1 MDRSGSEPRTQ
12 SGCAAPALSGRAP
25 EAPLHRE
32 TPLLAF
38 ALGCALLGCTPQTDG
53 AAPRGALEELERLA
67 FVPAAQF
74 SIPTAEGPA
83 LFQIR
88 EPLLFDRFEVR
99 REQWLARA
107 EELGAPDSELE
118 AFALGWR
125 SGERNI
131 PVTFVTLA
139 EAQRFAALRGMRL
152 PSAAEWIVVAV
163 GAAQWPYP
171 WGMTRQKGVANT
183 LELGLGELAASGSFE
198 SGVNPLGIYDLHG
211 NAAEWATGVAPFPD
225 ALESAGRASAMG
237 GSFRSYSRA
246 LLVDAAEPFGR
257 PLPPGSRGDD
267 LGFRCCVEASRYLW
281 EVSASMELEP
291 RSRERLLAI
300 GRRWGSR
307 ALTLLGDLSTRPGAP
322 EALRVLAEGAAQ

>member
-1 MDRSGSEPRTQ
+1 MALAWSCTLLLSWSVAGCSGDARGSTRA
-12 SGCAAPALSGRAP
+12 SAA
-25 EAPLHRE
+25 
-32 TPLLAF
+32 
-38 ALGCALLGCTPQTDG
+38 
-53 AAPRGALEELERLA
+53 ALEELERLA

-99 REQWLARA
+99 REQWQARA
-107 EELGAPDSELE
+107 EEFGPLAPELSSV
-118 AFALGWR
+118 AGNWR
-125 SGERNI
+125 ASERNI

-139 EAQRFAALRGMRL
+139 EAARFAALRGMRL

-198 SGVNPLGIYDLHG
+198 SGVNPLGVYDLHG

-225 ALESAGRASAMG
+225 APQSAGRASAMG
-237 GSFRSYSRA
+237 GSFRTYSRA
-246 LLVDAAEPFGR
+246 LLVDAGEPFGR
-257 PLPPGSRGDD
+257 ALPPASRSDD
-267 LGFRCCVEASRYLW
+267 LGFRCCVEAATYLW
-281 EVSASMELEP
+281 DVAARMELDP
-291 RSRERLLAI
+291 QSRERLQAI

>member
-1 MDRSGSEPRTQ
+1 MPR
-12 SGCAAPALSGRAP
+12 
-25 EAPLHRE
+25 
-32 TPLLAF
+32 
-38 ALGCALLGCTPQTDG
+38 G
-53 AAPRGALEELERLA
+53 AAAALEELERLA

-99 REQWLARA
+99 REQWLARSDA
-107 EELGAPDSELE
+107 FGASDSELS
-118 AFALGWR
+118 AFVLGWR
-125 SGERNI
+125 ATERNL

-139 EAQRFAALRGMRL
+139 EAQRFAELRGMRL

-183 LELGLGELAASGSFE
+183 LELGLGQLAASGSFE

-211 NAAEWATGVAPFPD
+211 NASEWATGVAPFPD
-225 ALESAGRASAMG
+225 TLAAAGRASAMG
-237 GSFRSYSRA
+237 GSFRTYSRA
-246 LLVDAAEPFGR
+246 LLVDAGEPFGR
-257 PLPPGSRGDD
+257 SLPPGSRSDD
-267 LGFRCCVEASRYLW
+267 LGFRCCVEAARYLW
-281 EVSASMELEP
+281 EVTKPMGLDP
-291 RSRERLLAI
+291 LSRERLLAI